1 MTKMH
6 QIQIGTCLGGAL
18 FVCLTDSVFRE
29 SLREVLVRKYFTPET
44 QPQVA
49 GHDFVNLAASSY
61 SARRYD
67 IDAINYHC
75 SFMPQ
80 NVRHHDI
87 LAPAGGVFF

>member
-1 MTKMH
+1 V
-6 QIQIGTCLGGAL
+6 A
-18 FVCLTDSVFRE
+18 RE
-29 SLREVLVRKYFTPET
+29 RLRDVLVQKYFTPEA

-49 GHDFVNLAASSY
+49 GQDFVNLAASSY

-80 NVRHHDI
+80 NVRY
-87 LAPAGGVFF
+87 